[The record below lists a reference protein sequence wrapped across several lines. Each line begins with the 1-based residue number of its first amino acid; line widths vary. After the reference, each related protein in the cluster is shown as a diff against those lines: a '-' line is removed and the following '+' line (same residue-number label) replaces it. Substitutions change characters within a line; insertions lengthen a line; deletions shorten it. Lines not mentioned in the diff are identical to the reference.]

1 MLMNETTFRIR
12 PYSKRELARLY
23 FPETVHAD
31 SAVANLRNQIRRIPD
46 LVRELAEANYRTHE
60 KVFKPKQVGIL
71 VRYLG
76 EP

>member
-31 SAVANLRNQIRRIPD
+31 SAVANLHNQIRRIPA
-46 LVRELAEANYRTHE
+46 LVRELAEANYRTSD
-60 KVFKPKQVGIL
+60 KVFTPKQVSIL

>member
-31 SAVANLRNQIRRIPD
+31 SAVANLHNQIRRIPA
-46 LVRELAEANYRTHE
+46 LVRELAEANYRTRD
-60 KVFKPKQVGIL
+60 KVFTPKQVSIL